1 LCKRRTIQTE
11 NCRIEDE
18 YTSNSFMSKLLD
30 VRSRAKK
37 LGLESEHD
45 IKRQKTNEKLAKR
58 LIKMVARNICY
69 LAKL

>member
-1 LCKRRTIQTE
+1 LCKRRTIRTE
-11 NCRIEDE
+11 NCGTVTE
-18 YTSNSFMSKLLD
+18 YTNNSFISKLLD
-30 VRSRAKK
+30 VHSRAKK

-45 IKRQKTNEKLAKR
+45 IERQKTNEKLAKR